1 MRGVGAV
8 MGKRRVALVAASTGG
23 HLEQACRLRDR
34 FEPAFDEIDFV
45 TFKDKQSVSLL
56 SGEQVHYVR
65 HIWPRDWQGIARA
78 ARPAVEITGSGRY
91 TDVISTGAA
100 IAIPFLAAG
109 WLSGCRLHYIESAAR
124 AQGPSLSGKVV
135 SKLPGV
141 RLYRQYPDWPR
152 HEWLFRG
159 SVFDGFVHGVAAPNP
174 PPLRRIVV
182 TLGTMRDYPF
192 RRAIEAVVRIL
203 PEISDAQTQ
212 VLWQVGGTP
221 VDDLGIEAEEFVP
234 AERLKAAISQAD
246 LVIAHAG
253 IGSCLQIL
261 DSGRA
266 PILLARSRHH
276 GEHVDDHQRMIAAEL
291 DRRGLAV
298 TRDPERLSVEDV
310 VEALRLSPR
319 RGVPD
324 PFLLAV

>member
-1 MRGVGAV
+1 M
-8 MGKRRVALVAASTGG
+8 
-23 HLEQACRLRDR
+23 
-34 FEPAFDEIDFV
+34 
-45 TFKDKQSVSLL
+45 
-56 SGEQVHYVR
+56 
-65 HIWPRDWQGIARA
+65 
-78 ARPAVEITGSGRY
+78 
-91 TDVISTGAA
+91 
-100 IAIPFLAAG
+100 
-109 WLSGCRLHYIESAAR
+109 
-124 AQGPSLSGKVV
+124 
-135 SKLPGV
+135 
-141 RLYRQYPDWPR
+141 
-152 HEWLFRG
+152 
-159 SVFDGFVHGVAAPNP
+159 
-174 PPLRRIVV
+174 